1 MNTEKKAPFSTQD
14 HAQYIIDNCIV
25 VDTETTGLNDDDIA
39 IELAAVDAHSGK
51 TIIDSLI
58 HCGWGEIPEGAY
70 NVHGIGIKD
79 LKNAPRAASVIA
91 LLTNAAEA
99 SKKKVTAFNLHFDN
113 RILMQ
118 TAVANELPN
127 ERIEH
132 TMAAHC
138 CVMELA
144 NRHFVKDHG
153 VWKHGQSQFSRLS
166 LARCCEIAGIQ
177 FQGKA
182 HRAMADVRAT
192 IDLLHFIA
200 ADR

>member
-1 MNTEKKAPFSTQD
+1 MKTQPFSTQD

-25 VDTETTGLNDDDIA
+25 IDTETTGLNDDDIA
-39 IELAAVDAHSGK
+39 IELAAADAQTGT
-51 TIIDSLI
+51 TIIDTLI
-58 HCGWGEIPEGAY
+58 HCDWGTIPEAAY
-70 NVHGIGIKD
+70 KVHGIGIKE

-91 LLTNAAEA
+91 QLINAATTND
-99 SKKKVTAFNLHFDN
+99 KKLTAFNLHFDN
-113 RILMQ
+113 RILVQ
-118 TAVANELPN
+118 TATANELSN

-132 TMAAHC
+132 VMGAQL

-144 NRHFVKDHG
+144 NRHFVKEYG
-153 VWKHGQSQFSRLS
+153 IWKPGYSQFSRLS

-192 IDLLHFIA
+192 VDLLHFIA
-200 ADR
+200 NDR